1 MGIFGLYYSLQFL
14 SLSDATVLQFLSP
27 IFTAIGGS
35 IFLNEAFSI
44 REAFAG
50 CKQPTETVLLHNS
63 PFSQVASL
71 VGVMLIARP
80 TFLFGGGESQVLPP
94 LDNRDVM
101 PRALAAGEIAPGVS
115 PSQRV
120 MAVRLAHPRA
130 STPRGG
136 HI

>member
-35 IFLNEAFSI
+35 IFLNEAFSM

-50 CKQPTETVLLHNS
+50 CEQPTVAVLFHGS

-80 TFLFGGGESQVLPP
+80 TFLFGESQVLPP
-94 LDNRDVM
+94 SDTRDVM
-101 PRALAAGEIAPGVS
+101 SRALAAGEITQGVS

-120 MAVRLAHPRA
+120 MAVRLAHPCA

>member
-35 IFLNEAFSI
+35 IFLKEAFSI

-50 CKQPTETVLLHNS
+50 CKQATVVVLLHGS
-63 PFSQVASL
+63 SFSQVASL

-80 TFLFGGGESQVLPP
+80 TFLFGDRAAERYLTCTVFGHW
-94 LDNRDVM
+94 LDDELIAGLQNACDV
-101 PRALAAGEIAPGVS
+101 
-115 PSQRV
+115 
-120 MAVRLAHPRA
+120 
-130 STPRGG
+130 
-136 HI
+136 